1 MAGHSKF
8 KNIQFRK
15 GAEDAK
21 RAKLF
26 SKMAREITVAA
37 KTGLPEA
44 EKNPRLRNAIINA
57 RAENMPKDRIEKAI
71 QKAIGGNDD
80 AVYEEVR
87 YEGYGPDS
95 IAVIID
101 VLTDNR
107 NRTASEIRSAFS
119 KNGGALGE
127 TGSLSFVFTRKGV
140 IKFNTEKCDENT
152 FFELAAE
159 AGAED
164 INSDITEHTAI
175 CMSEDFGNV
184 RDSLT
189 KKISDPISAKLEWVP
204 QTLQSINE
212 EQAEKI
218 LKFID
223 ILEDNDDVQTVYTNL
238 DITEEVME
246 KINNN

>member
-15 GAEDAK
+15 GAQDAK

-80 AVYEEVR
+80 AVYEEIR
-87 YEGYGPDS
+87 YEGYGPGS
-95 IAVIID
+95 IAIIID

-119 KNGGALGE
+119 KNGGALGA

-159 AGAED
+159 SGAED

>member
-15 GAEDAK
+15 GAQDAK

-80 AVYEEVR
+80 AVYEEIR
-87 YEGYGPDS
+87 YEGYGPGS
-95 IAVIID
+95 IAIIID

-140 IKFNTEKCDENT
+140 
-152 FFELAAE
+152 FELAAE
-159 AGAED
+159 SGAED

-223 ILEDNDDVQTVYTNL
+223 ILEDNDDVQTVYTNF

>member
-15 GAEDAK
+15 GAQDAK

-80 AVYEEVR
+80 AVYEEIR
-87 YEGYGPDS
+87 YEGYGPGS

-159 AGAED
+159 SGAED

>member
-8 KNIQFRK
+8 KNIQYRK
-15 GAEDAK
+15 GAQDAK

-26 SKMAREITVAA
+26 SKMAREITAAA
-37 KTGLPEA
+37 KTGIPEA
-44 EKNPRLRNAIINA
+44 EKNSRLRNAIISA

-80 AVYEEVR
+80 AVYEEIR
-87 YEGYGPDS
+87 YEGYGPGTVA
-95 IAVIID
+95 IIID

-119 KNGGALGE
+119 KNGGSLGE

-140 IKFNTEKCDENT
+140 IKFSSEKCDEDK
-152 FFELAAE
+152 FFELAAD

-164 INSDITEHTAI
+164 INSDSTEHTAI
-175 CMSEDFGNV
+175 CLSEDYGNV
-184 RDSLT
+184 RDNLT
-189 KKISDPISAKLEWVP
+189 SKIGDPISAKLEWVP
-204 QTLQSINE
+204 QTLQSIE
-212 EQAEKI
+212 EEDVEKI

-223 ILEDNDDVQTVYTNL
+223 ILEDNDDVQTVYTNV
-238 DITEEVME
+238 DVSEEIME
-246 KINNN
+246 KVNNN

>member
-15 GAEDAK
+15 GAQDAK

-80 AVYEEVR
+80 AVYEEIR

-107 NRTASEIRSAFS
+107 NRTASELRSAFS
-119 KNGGALGE
+119 KNGGALGA

-164 INSDITEHTAI
+164 INSDLTEHTAI

-189 KKISDPISAKLEWVP
+189 KNISDPISAKLEWVP

-212 EQAEKI
+212 DQAEKI

-238 DITEEVME
+238 DISEEVME

>member
-15 GAEDAK
+15 GAQDAK

-57 RAENMPKDRIEKAI
+57 RAENMPKERIEKAI

-80 AVYEEVR
+80 AVYEEIR
-87 YEGYGPDS
+87 YEGYGPGS
-95 IAVIID
+95 IAIIID

-159 AGAED
+159 SGAED

>member
-15 GAEDAK
+15 GAQDAK

-26 SKMAREITVAA
+26 SKMAREITVAT

-80 AVYEEVR
+80 AVYEEIR
-87 YEGYGPDS
+87 YEGYGPGS

-159 AGAED
+159 SGAED

-189 KKISDPISAKLEWVP
+189 NKISDPISAKLEWVP

-212 EQAEKI
+212 EQTEKI

>member
-15 GAEDAK
+15 GAQDAK

-80 AVYEEVR
+80 AVYEEIR
-87 YEGYGPDS
+87 YEGYGPGS
-95 IAVIID
+95 IAIIID

-159 AGAED
+159 SGAED

-189 KKISDPISAKLEWVP
+189 KKISDPISARLEWVP